1 MEVILQNPA
10 QAHKAINQVWFYAKP
25 NIMAGRKMIVRVVDF
40 EEDKTTQQRRYYHG
54 YILTEIARQAKV
66 NGEKYAME
74 TWKEHFRKTYLG
86 SKRIKIIDPMTGK
99 KSWRLERIST
109 ERLGV
114 RGYNRLIEMVTAFAT
129 TELGVVF
136 GETLESWTEENT
148 V

>member
-1 MEVILQNPA
+1 MEFYLQSPT
-10 QAHKAINQVWFYAKP
+10 QAHQAISQLWHYAKP
-25 NIMAGRKMIVRVVDF
+25 NVIAGRKLIVRVVDF

-54 YILTEIARQAKV
+54 YVLTEIAKQARV
-66 NGEKYAME
+66 SGEKYAME

-86 SKRIKIIDPMTGK
+86 SKRKKVIDPMTGK

-109 ERLGV
+109 ESLGV
-114 RGYNRLIEMVTAFAT
+114 KGYNMLIEKVTAFAA

-136 GETLESWTEENT
+136 GETLESWADENT

>member
-1 MEVILQNPA
+1 MEFFLQTPS
-10 QAHKAINQVWFYAKP
+10 QAHRAISQLWHYAKP
-25 NIMAGRKMIVRVVDF
+25 NIMAGRKLIVRVVDF

-66 NGEKYAME
+66 NGQTFQME
-74 TWKEHFRKTYLG
+74 SWKEFFRNKYLG
-86 SKRIKIIDPMTGK
+86 SKRIKIINPMTGK

-114 RGYNRLIEMVTAFAT
+114 KGYNRLIEMVTAFGA

-136 GETLESWTEENT
+136 GETLESWSEENT